1 MTERWEGNGFR
12 EQRGIFSAVCGP
24 WGGEWRL
31 QNRIII
37 SVKFTTFIRMGNQFK
52 FGERLVT
59 FKEQYIKISTA
70 PSQGMGYS
78 SKVLYKQLNRKCL
91 AKSDL
96 LLDRISSSMRI
107 KVKPELLLDNDIV
120 ISL

>member
-1 MTERWEGNGFR
+1 M
-12 EQRGIFSAVCGP
+12 CGP
-24 WGGEWRL
+24 WGGGQRL

-107 KVKPELLLDNDIV
+107 KVKPELLLDNDSV